1 METMKE
7 ILRHY
12 GFGTVDE
19 ENLAVLGGLL
29 LPLSDSLADEFY
41 DYLAEEP
48 QTARFFQTP
57 AAIERRKVTI
67 KGWFQDLF
75 TSQYGSLLLRR
86 LERIGRVHVKIGLRG
101 HYVNAAM
108 HFIRAFC
115 HRHVVAQIAER
126 PRREALLGTLD
137 KVLDIHLDVLTGSYR
152 EEELKKVFL
161 SRRFESWLVRWAERL
176 LHGLNLLLMVGLLA
190 MAVGVLSLF
199 VSDVVH
205 AFEADLEK
213 GVIQALGSLLVLWMM
228 VELLQAEVEH
238 LRGGT
243 FHVRLF
249 LELAL
254 VAFIRKLFIAA
265 LEHQDPVNFALL
277 LGALLVLGFIFFLMA
292 RAEPRRRS

>member
-12 GFGTVDE
+12 RFGTSDE

-41 DYLAEEP
+41 DYLAEDS

-57 AAIERRKVTI
+57 AAVERRKITI
-67 KGWFQDLF
+67 KGWFQDLL
-75 TSQYGSLLLRR
+75 TAQYGSPLLRR
-86 LERIGRVHVKIGLRG
+86 LERIGKVHVKIGLRG

-115 HRHVVAQIAER
+115 HRQVVAQVAER
-126 PRREALLGTLD
+126 PRREALLDTLD

-190 MAVGVLSLF
+190 LTVGIFGLF

-205 AFEADLEK
+205 AFEANLEK
-213 GVIQALGSLLVLWMM
+213 GMIQALGSLLVLWMM
-228 VELLQAEVEH
+228 IELLQAEVEH

-265 LEHQDPVNFALL
+265 RDHQDPVNFALL
-277 LGALLVLGFIFFLMA
+277 LGALLVLGLTFFLMS
-292 RAEPRRRS
+292 RAEPRNRS